1 MNNKPKRLI
10 LGFIPNNQ
18 CNLKCE
24 YCYITQMERWGKNSS
39 DFIYPPEHIV
49 KALSAK
55 RLGGKSLINLT
66 GQGETLLYSGIVE
79 LTKGLLME
87 GHFVELVTNALSTK
101 VINTLLEIPD
111 QFLSHLEF
119 KISFHYKELQ
129 RKNLLTHFFRNVQSI
144 KASAASFSLELMPYD
159 EIETCID
166 EINRICIEK
175 VGAKCH
181 ATIGRKD
188 SAAGRGLLTEHSK
201 ENFANIWAPLD
212 SEMFRYK
219 MELIDVK
226 RKEFCYAGSWTLYVD
241 LSTGDARQCYGQPI
255 NQNIFRDISKP
266 ILFIP
271 VGFYCVQPYCINGH
285 AFLTLGAIPSL
296 KSPTY
301 EQMRNR
307 KCLDDSEWLSESF
320 KRCFSSRLRESNN
333 QYNSFQKLLHTVST
347 PFMFIYWALKNWG
360 QTKTMLH
367 TFLKRFLNK

>member
-24 YCYITQMERWGKNSS
+24 YCYITQMERWGKDSS

-49 KALSAK
+49 KALSVK
-55 RLGGKSLINLT
+55 RLGGISLINLT

-101 VINTLLEIPD
+101 IIEALLQMPD
-111 QFLSHLEF
+111 KLLSHLEF

-129 RKNLLTHFFRNVQSI
+129 RKNLLTHFFLNVQAI
-144 KASAASFSLELMPYD
+144 KSSAASFSLELMPYD
-159 EIETCID
+159 EIETYID
-166 EINRICIEK
+166 EINQLCMEK

-188 SAAGRGLLTEHSK
+188 SAAGRSLLTQHSK
-201 ENFANIWAPLD
+201 DDFADIWSSLD

-241 LSTGDARQCYGQPI
+241 FSTGDARQCYGQPI

-296 KSPTY
+296 NSPTY
-301 EQMRNR
+301 EQIRNR
-307 KCLDDSEWLSESF
+307 KCLDGSEWLSEPC
-320 KRCFSSRLRESNN
+320 KYCFSSRLCESNK
-333 QYNSFQKLLHTVST
+333 QYNSF
-347 PFMFIYWALKNWG
+347 
-360 QTKTMLH
+360 
-367 TFLKRFLNK
+367 